1 MSSRGRDRR
10 GRGRGRMAVSEPVRS
25 GQGSDNEIPPP
36 PPPPT
41 FGVGQQ
47 DQTGG
52 ESVSQAVL
60 RVLEM
65 MAGAG
70 RGTGARKSVPERLRA
85 NGAEIFRGVSG
96 VGPSTVEYWLES
108 TKRIMDDLD
117 FSAEEKLKGIISLLR
132 DESYQW
138 WLTIRDGAIAEDLTW
153 EFFRAAYQRKYI
165 GASYVDAQR
174 KAFLNLVQG
183 NKTVAEYEAEFLR
196 LSRYARG
203 IVGTKYERC
212 VRFEDRL
219 RDELRMMI
227 APQQERE
234 FAVLV
239 EKAKVAEGKRTRYGG
254 SDQAARPAT
263 TAANTQWPPRCAW
276 CGKSH
281 TGECWNGNRG
291 CFECGFVTHRVR
303 DCPKKAA
310 RLRSEGQERPL
321 NRRDN
326 QQPPR
331 VRGAGRGG
339 NGAGRGRG
347 ALSGGTGGTE
357 ARQPGLVYATRR
369 QEVGD
374 APDVITGMFLI
385 FGVPYSTLIDV
396 GSTHSYIASSV
407 VKTLNL
413 DFELTS
419 KKMTVLSPL
428 GHSVEVSKLYR
439 DVPLELQGVVFL
451 ADLMELPF
459 REFNL
464 ILGMDWLVKYR
475 ASLDCTAK
483 RIVLKTVNGDEVVMI
498 GKRRDYLSNL
508 VSALKAEK
516 MVRKGCEA
524 YVVHVRALEAKDA
537 AVRDVRTVRE
547 YVDVFPEELPGLP
560 PDREVEF
567 GIDLLPGTTPVS
579 IAPYRM
585 APKELVEL
593 KAQIQ
598 ELLDR
603 GFIQPS
609 VSPWGAPVLF
619 VKKKDGTMR
628 MCIDYRQLNKLTVKN
643 RYPLPRIDDLFDQLK
658 GASIFS
664 KVDLR
669 SGYHQLKV
677 KEADIHKTTFRTRY
691 GHYEFLVMPF
701 GLTNAPAAFMD
712 LMNRVFQP
720 YLDRF
725 VVVFIDDILVYSK
738 SEEEHDAHLYVVLQV
753 LREKQLYAKFS
764 KCEFWLKEVTFLG
777 HVVSAEGI
785 RVDPSKIEAVL
796 GWKPPKS
803 VTEIRSFLGLA
814 GYYRRFVENFSLIAA
829 PLTKLLKKGV
839 SFVWSEKQQ
848 ESFDK
853 LKKFLTEAPV
863 LIQPESGK
871 EFTVYCDASHTGLG
885 CVLMQ
890 EGKVVAYASRQLR
903 PHEGNYP
910 THDLELG
917 AVVFALKIWRHYL
930 YGEKSRRWIELLKD
944 YDCSIEYHPGK
955 ANVVADALSR
965 KVVAELRAMFAH
977 LSLYEDGSLLA
988 ELRVKPSWI
997 DEVKERQ
1004 LTDEVLS
1011 TRRLQRIL
1019 KEAHSSPY
1027 AMHLGGSKM
1036 YRDLREQFWWP
1047 GLKSEVTEL
1056 VGKCL
1061 TCQQVKAEHQLP
1073 SGLLQPA
1080 KIPQWKWEGIMMDFV
1095 SGLPLTPSKK
1105 DSIWVIVD
1113 RVTKSAHFIPVRFD
1127 YSLQRSAKLYIA
1139 EIVRLHGVP
1148 VSIILDRDPQ
1158 FTSRFWKALHQALG
1172 TKLNFSTAFHPQSDG
1187 QSERVIQVLE
1197 DMLRGCILD
1206 FCGSW
1211 EEYLPL
1217 AEFAYNNSYQVSI
1230 QMAPYEAL
1238 YGRKCRTLTC
1248 WTELGEHQMLGPE
1261 LVAETEDK
1269 VRVIRTRLKEASD
1282 RQKSYA
1288 DLKHQDVEYAVGDK
1302 VFLKV
1307 SPWKK
1312 VLRFGWKGKLSPR
1325 RCRSDPLHIVSI
1337 ADIEVNADL
1346 SFKEEPVQILDR
1358 DVKVLR
1364 RKSEAGD
1371 KVAGTLPRDAR
1382 KCGRT
1387 GVRAAKFSLGAFIFA
1402 LCIGVK
1408 LEWLEAW
1415 GVFSR
1420 SRSLHLVEIS
1430 FLFLL
1435 WCFGRI
1441 WYFLE
1446 WGFRLGGEAIVEVA
1460 DAKVLWRSI
1469 SGLISSRDLDKSGAN
1484 RLRKSEALG
1493 FSNHVGETISRDFAS
1508 IARDSLVSQVSRSR
1522 RWSRRGLEAAMLA
1535 PWF

>member
-1 MSSRGRDRR
+1 MSSRGRGRR

-52 ESVSQAVL
+52 KTVSQAVL

-65 MAGAG
+65 MAGASGG
-70 RGTGARKSVPERLRA
+70 RGARKSVPERLRA

-96 VGPSTVEYWLES
+96 VAPSTAEYWLES
-108 TKRIMDDLD
+108 TERIMDDLD

-138 WLTIRDGAIAEDLTW
+138 WLTVRDGAIAEDLTW

-165 GASYVDAQR
+165 GASYMDAQR

-183 NKTVAEYEAEFLR
+183 NKTVAEYEAKFLQ
-196 LSRYARG
+196 LSRYACG
-203 IVGTKYERC
+203 IVGTEYERC
-212 VRFEDRL
+212 VRFEDGL

-239 EKAKVAEGKRTRYGG
+239 EKAKVAEGVRQSFRRNQDRSWNKRSSGSSRFSGNQQKKTRYGG
-254 SDQAARPAT
+254 SDQAT
-263 TAANTQWPPRCAW
+263 
-276 CGKSH
+276 SLLLLLIL
-281 TGECWNGNRG
+281 NGCHGVLGVESLIRG
-291 CFECGFVTHRVR
+291 SVGMVIGDASNVGP

-310 RLRSEGQERPL
+310 RLRSEGQECPL

-331 VRGAGRGG
+331 GRGAGRGG

-347 ALSGGTGGTE
+347 TSSGGTGGTE
-357 ARQPGLVYATRR
+357 ARQPGLVYAARR
-369 QEVGD
+369 QEEGD

-407 VKTLNL
+407 AETLNL
-413 DFELTS
+413 DFELTP

-428 GHSVEVSKLYR
+428 GHSVEVNKLYR

-459 REFNL
+459 REFDL
-464 ILGMDWLVKYR
+464 ILGMDWLVKYQ
-475 ASLDCTAK
+475 ASLDCAAK
-483 RIVLKTVNGDEVVMI
+483 HMVLKTVNGDEVVMI

-537 AVRDVRTVRE
+537 AIGDVRTVRE

-567 GIDLLPGTTPVS
+567 GIDLLPGTAPVS

-603 GFIQPS
+603 GFIRPS

-628 MCIDYRQLNKLTVKN
+628 MCIDYRQLNKLTIKN

-658 GASIFS
+658 GASVFS
-664 KVDLR
+664 KIDLR

-677 KEADIHKTTFRTRY
+677 KEADIHKTAFRTRY

-738 SEEEHDAHLYVVLQV
+738 SEEEHDAHLHVVLQV

-785 RVDPSKIEAVL
+785 KVDPNKIEAVL

-803 VTEIRSFLGLA
+803 VTKIRSFLGLA
-814 GYYRRFVENFSLIAA
+814 GYYKRFVENFSLIAA
-829 PLTKLLKKGV
+829 PLTKLLRKGV
-839 SFVWSEKQQ
+839 PCVQ

-885 CVLMQ
+885 CV
-890 EGKVVAYASRQLR
+890 VAYASRQLR

-910 THDLELG
+910 THDLELA

-930 YGEKSRRWIELLKD
+930 YGEKSVVYSDHKSLKYLLTQKDLNLRQQRWIELLKD

-955 ANVVADALSR
+955 ANVVADALSH

-988 ELRVKPSWI
+988 KLRVKPSWI

-1004 LTDEVLS
+1004 LTDEILS
-1011 TRRLQRIL
+1011 TRRLQVQSGEAESFSLGSDGVLYFQGKVCMPKDDDLRQRIL

-1047 GLKSEVTEL
+1047 VAIRAVTAGKDPTVEV
-1056 VGKCL
+1056 G
-1061 TCQQVKAEHQLP
+1061 
-1073 SGLLQPA
+1073 GDYDGFR
-1080 KIPQWKWEGIMMDFV
+1080 KWV
-1095 SGLPLTPSKK
+1095 PLMPSKK

-1113 RVTKSAHFIPVRFD
+1113 RVTKSAHFIPVRVD
-1127 YSLQRSAKLYIA
+1127 YSLQRLAKLYIA

-1148 VSIILDRDPQ
+1148 VSIISDRDPR
-1158 FTSRFWKALHQALG
+1158 FTSRFWKTLHQALG
-1172 TKLNFSTAFHPQSDG
+1172 TKLNFSMAFHPQSDG

-1197 DMLRGCILD
+1197 DMLRGCVLD
-1206 FCGSW
+1206 FRGSW

-1217 AEFAYNNSYQVSI
+1217 AEFAYNNSYQASI
-1230 QMAPYEAL
+1230 QMAPYEVL
-1238 YGRKCRTLTC
+1238 YGRKCHTPTC
-1248 WTELGEHQMLGPE
+1248 WTELGERQMLGPE

-1269 VRVIRTRLKEASD
+1269 VRVIRARLKEASN

-1288 DLKHQDVEYAVGDK
+1288 DLKRRDVEYAVGDK

-1312 VLRFGWKGKLSPR
+1312 ILRFGRKGKLSPR
-1325 RCRSDPLHIVSI
+1325 FIGPYTVLKRVGPVAYQLEFPTELSQIHDVFHVSMLRRYRSDPSPIVPI
-1337 ADIEVNADL
+1337 AEIEVNADL
-1346 SFKEEPVQILDR
+1346 SFEEEPVQILDR

-1364 RKSEAGD
+1364 RKS
-1371 KVAGTLPRDAR
+1371 VP
-1382 KCGRT
+1382 
-1387 GVRAAKFSLGAFIFA
+1387 
-1402 LCIGVK
+1402 
-1408 LEWLEAW
+1408 
-1415 GVFSR
+1415 
-1420 SRSLHLVEIS
+1420 LV
-1430 FLFLL
+1430 
-1435 WCFGRI
+1435 
-1441 WYFLE
+1441 
-1446 WGFRLGGEAIVEVA
+1446 
-1460 DAKVLWRSI
+1460 KVLWRNH
-1469 SGLISSRDLDKSGAN
+1469 GKE
-1484 RLRKSEALG
+1484 EATWEPEDVMRQQYPQL
-1493 FSNHVGETISRDFAS
+1493 F
-1508 IARDSLVSQVSRSR
+1508 
-1522 RWSRRGLEAAMLA
+1522 
-1535 PWF
+1535 